1 VIADGLAYV
10 VLAGSTMCIYP
21 PLGRMLQGVRPAE
34 AARALHVRW
43 ARSGQPP
50 SLPHETWWLFLD
62 DGIAAM
68 LDAPEEFWDDA
79 EYEPSFH
86 VRLRRQREAAGLA

>member
-1 VIADGLAYV
+1 
-10 VLAGSTMCIYP
+10 M
-21 PLGRMLQGVRPAE
+21 RPAE

-50 SLPHETWWLFLD
+50 SVPHETWWLRVD
-62 DGIAAM
+62 DGIAAL
-68 LDAPEEFWDDA
+68 LDAPDEVWDDPA
-79 EYEPSFH
+79 YEPQLD